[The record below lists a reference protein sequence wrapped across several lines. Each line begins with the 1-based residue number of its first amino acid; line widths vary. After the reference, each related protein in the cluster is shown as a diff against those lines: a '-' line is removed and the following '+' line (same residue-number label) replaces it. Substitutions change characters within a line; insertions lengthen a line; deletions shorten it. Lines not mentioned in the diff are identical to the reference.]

1 MAKVLS
7 VLYDDPVTSYPPDYG
22 RDNIPKIDHYPDG
35 MTPHVSGTTLSA
47 QARYAAGTREILEDF
62 FAGKPIRKEH
72 LIVQGGKLAGA
83 RVRPYRGATPPRAP
97 GKPRSSRRQARPTNA
112 P

>member
-7 VLYDDPVTSYPPDYG
+7 VLYDDPVTGYPPDYG

-35 MTPHVSGTTLSA
+35 LTPHVSGTTLSA
-47 QARYAAGTREILEDF
+47 QARYAAGTREILDDF

-83 RVRPYRGATPPRAP
+83 RARSYTGGDATKGSGEAA
-97 GKPRSSRRQARPTNA
+97 KFKTAS
-112 P
+112 